1 MVSGPGQLDGL
12 LLLSQLHVQK
22 KQAGPAK
29 ERAEEAKQ
37 LADDLQDPPLLLVFY
52 QWHINGISMGLYIYI
67 IMVISM
73 AYLRVC

>member
-22 KQAGPAK
+22 KQAGLAK

-37 LADDLQDPPLLLVFY
+37 LADDLQDPVGGFFNGY
-52 QWHINGISMGLYIYI
+52 SREIYAINIYKWD
-67 IMVISM
+67 MF
-73 AYLRVC
+73 LW

>member
-22 KQAGPAK
+22 KQAGLAK

-37 LADDLQDPPLLLVFY
+37 LADDLQDPVGGFL
-52 QWHINGISMGLYIYI
+52 
-67 IMVISM
+67 MVIHGKYM
-73 AYLRVC
+73 H